1 MLNRY
6 ASELPV
12 MVIQSALYLGVILVT
27 RLARPS
33 VSKLC
38 YNRRAEKSAA
48 FLHAVLKMAALWSIV
63 AAYTVPFFLVPGTV
77 HPILGWSLY
86 LLGCAALCSI
96 VVNAF
101 LLPALPVLTPWLA
114 IFGSLFVMACPWY
127 SDGVV
132 RALTVFGY
140 AAACAPFIWSA
151 LTKVLTSLQLLLE
164 RDCFFQ
170 RLGESTQTPE
180 FSKLF

>member
-1 MLNRY
+1 
-6 ASELPV
+6 
-12 MVIQSALYLGVILVT
+12 MVIQSAMYLAVMIVT
-27 RLARPS
+27 RVTRPS
-33 VSKLC
+33 LSKLC
-38 YNRRAEKSAA
+38 YNRRPEKSVA
-48 FLHAVLKMAALWSIV
+48 FLHAMLKMAALWSIV
-63 AAYTVPFFLVPGTV
+63 AAYTVPFFLVPRTL
-77 HPILGWSLY
+77 HPLLGWSLY
-86 LLGCAALCSI
+86 LLGCATLCS
-96 VVNAF
+96 VVINFF

-114 IFGSLFVMACPWY
+114 ILGSLFVMACPWY

-140 AAACAPFIWSA
+140 AAACAPFLWSA

-164 RDCFFQ
+164 RDCFFP